1 MAAKLPKMQ
10 YVNLGPTGVRVS
22 RICLGC
28 MSYGDKNWA
37 SWVTEEEESLP
48 LIKQA
53 YDAGINFFD
62 TANVYSNGVSEKILG
77 KAIKKYN
84 FPRQKIVVATKVFG
98 LITEDNVSYR
108 GMGKSQ
114 EEIEGDGYLNYQGLS
129 RKHIFDSVND
139 SLRRLDL
146 DYIDLL
152 QIHRFDPKTPV
163 EETME
168 ALNDLI
174 RMGKV
179 RYIGASSMWAWQFTK
194 MNYVAEKNGWAKF
207 VTMQNHYNLLH
218 REEEREMHPYCLD
231 ANIDLLVPVVYRVG
245 TLPWS
250 PLAGGRLAG
259 KNRGTTRSENQPE
272 YSAAESEITDRVI
285 ELAKKKNVP
294 AAQLAL
300 AWVLTK
306 DVVSSPIIGAGKES
320 HLIDG
325 IQALSVE
332 LTEEEIKHL
341 EEPYVPRVPV
351 GHK

>member
-1 MAAKLPKMQ
+1 
-10 YVNLGPTGVRVS
+10 
-22 RICLGC
+22 
-28 MSYGDKNWA
+28 MSYGDKRWA
-37 SWVTEEEESLP
+37 PWVVEEEESLP

-53 YDAGINFFD
+53 FDAGINFFD

-84 FPRQKIVVATKVFG
+84 FPRQKIVVATKVFA
-98 LITEDNVSYR
+98 LTTEDNVGY
-108 GMGKSQ
+108 KSMNKSP
-114 EEIEGDGYLNYQGLS
+114 EDIEVDGYVNYNGLS
-129 RKHIFDSVND
+129 RKHIFDSVEA

-168 ALNDLI
+168 ALNDLV

-194 MNYVAEKNGWAKF
+194 MNYVAEKNGWTKF
-207 VTMQNHYNLLH
+207 VTMQNHYNLHH

-231 ANIDLLVPVVYRVG
+231 AKIG

-250 PLAGGRLAG
+250 PLDAGRLAG
-259 KNRGTTRSENQPE
+259 KNRGTTREGPQGE
-272 YSAAESEITDRVI
+272 YSPAESAITDRVV

-294 AAQLAL
+294 AAQIAI

-325 IQALSVE
+325 IQALSVD
-332 LTEEEIKHL
+332 LTNDEIKYL
-341 EEPYVPRVPV
+341 EEPYVPRKPV

>member
-1 MAAKLPKMQ
+1 MTAKLPKMQ
-10 YVNLGPTGVRVS
+10 YVNLGATGARVS

-37 SWVTEEEESLP
+37 PWVTEEEASLP

-98 LITEDNVSYR
+98 VTTEDNIPYR
-108 GMGKSQ
+108 AITKTQ
-114 EEIEGDGYLNYQGLS
+114 EEIEADDGYVNYNGLS
-129 RKHIFDSVND
+129 RKHIFDSVD
-139 SLRRLDL
+139 ASLRRLDL

-152 QIHRFDPKTPV
+152 QIHRFDPRTPV

-168 ALNDLI
+168 ALNDLVK
-174 RMGKV
+174 MGKV

-231 ANIDLLVPVVYRVG
+231 AKVG

-250 PLAGGRLAG
+250 PLAGGKLAG
-259 KNRGTTRSENQPE
+259 KNRGTTREENQSA
-272 YSAAESEITDRVI
+272 YSEAESAITDRVA
-285 ELAKKKNVP
+285 ELAEKKKIP
-294 AAQLAL
+294 AAQIAL

-325 IQALSVE
+325 IQALSVD
-332 LTEEEIKHL
+332 LTEDDIKYL